1 MALSSVQL
9 VCVVLLQ
16 LVICCVSLI
25 NVCAHPVAVAAV
37 AAASSSAGV
46 LMLSTGVKLS
56 VGAVNSIA
64 TWEDLLAVR
73 AVSKDKVVS
82 YSSWVAACCWLAPS
96 CWSI

>member
-9 VCVVLLQ
+9 VCVVLVQ

-25 NVCAHPVAVAAV
+25 NVYAHPAAAVAAV
-37 AAASSSAGV
+37 AAASSSAGA
-46 LMLSTGVKLS
+46 LMLSTGVELS

-82 YSSWVAACCWLAPS
+82 HHGLLLTAG
-96 CWSI
+96 